1 MTPSNTEN
9 APSKPDVPAASTPPA
24 HTTPAAKPM
33 AERPYSPGLEGVL
46 AAETAIGYV
55 DGANGRL
62 LYRGYPIGQLVE
74 KGTYGQ
80 VAELLWTGEWR
91 KTARLVPAEL
101 PEPVICALHELP
113 DHTHPMDALRT
124 AVSVWGAW
132 RRPHWPPT
140 VDQVRELTAF
150 APSALAAFHRIRNGQ
165 EPVAPNQKLSLAG
178 GFLQQLNG
186 KDPDPAAA
194 RALDAY
200 FVVGAEHGL
209 NASTFTCRVII
220 STRSDLASAVCGA
233 IGALKG
239 PLHGGAPAEVVSQL
253 HEIGSPEKADKWVRE
268 AIARGDKIMGFGHR
282 VYRAYDPRAA
292 ALRKVAEGMADM
304 ADWLDTAV
312 KVEDVVLRIFGELK
326 PDRVIKTNVEYYAA
340 AVLQGVGL
348 PPDLFPPTFALARMA
363 GWGAHAIEQASADK
377 LIRPDARYVGPPGN
391 RGPELRPLVPR
402 AGRAFRPSPPLAQP
416 LRARYSVGST
426 ATGMRS
432 AGGDSAG
439 LMVIREKATASTTP
453 KATTAAATKK
463 TLLQAARHDR
473 GADRGT
479 GDAAQVERQVD
490 QVQRGRASLARYFR
504 GEDARDHR
512 PDDGL
517 EGDRRAV
524 EDRQPGRG
532 WGERHGAE
540 GHGQAGD
547 RAHQDAPEAD
557 VIGDPAAH
565 RRQGRSEDRGHA
577 EDQAD
582 RARHLDGRALDVVDR
597 AATGTARTSA
607 GRRRR
612 CRRRRTAIGRSGP
625 PSRREPLRRR
635 G

>member
-1 MTPSNTEN
+1 MTTTDSGN
-9 APSKPDVPAASTPPA
+9 APSSSEAADPANGTTHATARPASKPAAE
-24 HTTPAAKPM
+24 K
-33 AERPYSPGLEGVL
+33 PYSPGLEGVI
-46 AAETAIGYV
+46 AAETAIGFV

-91 KTARLVPAEL
+91 KSARLVPAEV
-101 PEPVICALHELP
+101 PEPVICALMELP

-140 VDQVRELTAF
+140 VDQAREITAF
-150 APSALAAFHRIRNGQ
+150 APSALAAFHRIRRGL
-165 EPVAPNQKLSLAG
+165 EPVKPNQKLSLAG
-178 GFLQQLNG
+178 GFLQQLTG

-253 HEIGSPEKADKWVRE
+253 HEIGSPERAEKWVRE

-292 ALRKVAEGMADM
+292 ALRKVAEGMSDM
-304 ADWLDTAV
+304 AAWLDTAV

-348 PPDLFPPTFALARMA
+348 APDLFPPTFALARMA
-363 GWGAHAIEQASADK
+363 GWSAHAIEQASADK
-377 LIRPDARYVGPPGN
+377 LIRPDARYVGHG
-391 RGPELRPLVPR
+391 EIDVPN
-402 AGRAFRPSPPLAQP
+402 F
-416 LRARYSVGST
+416 
-426 ATGMRS
+426 
-432 AGGDSAG
+432 
-439 LMVIREKATASTTP
+439 
-453 KATTAAATKK
+453 
-463 TLLQAARHDR
+463 
-473 GADRGT
+473 
-479 GDAAQVERQVD
+479 
-490 QVQRGRASLARYFR
+490 
-504 GEDARDHR
+504 
-512 PDDGL
+512 
-517 EGDRRAV
+517 
-524 EDRQPGRG
+524 
-532 WGERHGAE
+532 
-540 GHGQAGD
+540 
-547 RAHQDAPEAD
+547 
-557 VIGDPAAH
+557 
-565 RRQGRSEDRGHA
+565 
-577 EDQAD
+577 
-582 RARHLDGRALDVVDR
+582 
-597 AATGTARTSA
+597 
-607 GRRRR
+607 
-612 CRRRRTAIGRSGP
+612 
-625 PSRREPLRRR
+625 
-635 G
+635 